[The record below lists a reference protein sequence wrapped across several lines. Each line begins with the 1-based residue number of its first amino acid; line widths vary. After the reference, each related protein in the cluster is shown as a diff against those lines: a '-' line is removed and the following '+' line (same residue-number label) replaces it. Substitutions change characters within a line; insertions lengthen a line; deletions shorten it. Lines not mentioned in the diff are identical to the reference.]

1 MYVADIMTSNPVT
14 IHRES
19 TLHHALYVMQQHHCH
34 HLPVTSSE
42 GHLVGLITA
51 EDCHRTLG
59 WFYTNPDKETENM
72 QERLHVRNIMTL
84 APIVVEPNSP
94 AHEAARLMLIH
105 HLTGLPVMRDETLV
119 GIVTTSDLL
128 IAFMELSLSERALS
142 PKDRKRQ
149 LAEIAQPGNGFR
161 LFNPLNQ
168 S

>member
-1 MYVADIMTSNPVT
+1 MYVAEIMTANPVT
-14 IHRES
+14 IRRES

-42 GHLVGLITA
+42 GHLVGIITA

-59 WFYTNPDKETENM
+59 WFYTNPDKDADNI
-72 QERLHVRNIMTL
+72 QERLQVRNIMTL

-105 HLTGLPVMRDETLV
+105 HLTGLPVMRSETLV

-128 IAFMELSLSERALS
+128 IAFMELSLNEQPAS
-142 PKDRKRQ
+142 PKERKRQ
-149 LAEIAQPGNGFR
+149 FAEQSQAGSGIR
-161 LFNPLNQ
+161 MFNPVNQ
-168 S
+168 A